1 MTTHEALLKYEHT
14 LNLPEGVSANEEASE
29 ALYAWL
35 PEPQYMTLAS
45 LIAYGPL
52 SLPEL
57 QAVLTADAYKRGVA
71 WIDEERMF
79 PVMVGLLAKGLVK
92 RELLTPV
99 PSVVKGYMA

>member
-14 LNLPEGVSANEEASE
+14 LNLPESVSANEEASE

-35 PEPQYMTLAS
+35 PEHQYMTLAS
-45 LIAYGPL
+45 LVAYGPL

-57 QAVLTADAYKRGVA
+57 QAVLTTDAYKR
-71 WIDEERMF
+71 DEEWIPERLMF

-92 RELLTPV
+92 RELQTPI